1 MKYETFSC
9 TLIFE
14 FLLHYWFNSVCDIF
28 VLHLLSRVSKPVVPL
43 LHINEVPPVLT
54 TAIIYPSFPSLGKIT
69 MGVSCLTD
77 TQNINQ
83 ADILKPQYRP
93 HFIHVEMPDVKGDH
107 FSSKNT
113 QC

>member
-43 LHINEVPPVLT
+43 LHINDI
-54 TAIIYPSFPSLGKIT
+54 TANIYIAFTKYLAHL
-69 MGVSCLTD
+69 C
-77 TQNINQ
+77 
-83 ADILKPQYRP
+83 RP
-93 HFIHVEMPDVKGDH
+93 
-107 FSSKNT
+107 
-113 QC
+113 